1 MKKIKKYIILY
12 KSKITIIL
20 KVNIN
25 LNSNI
30 EKMQII

>member
-1 MKKIKKYIILY
+1 MKKYIIEY
-12 KSKITIIL
+12 QSKITILL
-20 KVNIN
+20 KGNIN